1 MKPEASTS
9 GFLLPVASAPRL
21 VLAAGAHLF
30 PVSPMRVEMKGVETL
45 HRILDKLG
53 EVERRQIPFAT
64 AMGLNAIAERI
75 RLGEREVMRQ
85 RFDRPTSYTLDSL
98 YIRRASK
105 SKLFAEVNI
114 KDSAYKAAPAANWL
128 NAEIVGGERRQK
140 RSEKALS
147 NVGLGRYWAP
157 GPGAVLDGYGNVS
170 RGFIV
175 KVLSALRAFGEQ
187 GYTANRSKS
196 KRSQRKARNFDIFV
210 GAPHGEPAG
219 VWQRVAMGHGT
230 ALKPLM
236 WIRNE
241 APSYRVRFP
250 FDKIAANIYRA
261 HAAEE
266 FEKALTQA
274 LATAR

>member
-1 MKPEASTS
+1 
-9 GFLLPVASAPRL
+9 
-21 VLAAGAHLF
+21 
-30 PVSPMRVEMKGVETL
+30 MRVEMKGVETL

-75 RLGEREVMRQ
+75 RRGEREVMRQ

-114 KDSAYKAAPAANWL
+114 KDSAYKAAPATNWL

-147 NVGLGRYWAP
+147 SVGLGRYWAP

-187 GYTANRSKS
+187 GYTANRSKG

-210 GAPHGEPAG
+210 GAPNGSEPAG

-266 FEKALTQA
+266 FERALTQA